1 MTGKILIF
9 FTILLTTLVSPV
21 LAMEPF
27 YGSVKKVIDGDSLVI
42 VSGKKRFEVRL
53 YGIDCPEYNQP
64 FSPEAKAMVRKR
76 VQGKSVLV
84 QPEYYDSYK
93 RLVAVVSDGD
103 QTLNGELV
111 QAGLAWVYPRYCR
124 KKICKSWK
132 EMEKSAKNQKRGMWS
147 STPPIPPWKWKR
159 IRQGN

>member
-1 MTGKILIF
+1 MTKKILKFSI
-9 FTILLTTLVSPV
+9 ILITVIVSPV
-21 LAMEPF
+21 LAMEPL

-76 VQGKSVLV
+76 VLSKSVLV

-93 RLVAVVSDGD
+93 RLVAIVSDGD

-111 QAGLAWVYPRYCR
+111 QAGFAWVYPRYCR
-124 KKICKSWK
+124 KKICNSWK

-159 IRQGN
+159 MKQVK